1 MFKQRVIV
9 IYSFTAI
16 VGITFLIRLFIIQ
29 VVDDKYK
36 TEADTRSIASI
47 VEYPYRGL
55 IYDRNDQILVYNE
68 PAYDLM
74 VIKSQAKGIDTTAF
88 CDILSITREEY
99 MQKISKAH
107 QVKPSL
113 FFEMLSN
120 EEFANIQDQLIN
132 YPGYFVAPRTVRKYP
147 FQSMANVLG
156 YLAEISKRQLQN
168 DTTDYYSQGDYV
180 GINGVE
186 SEYEKALRGKR
197 GVRHKKVNNRGLIT
211 GAFGEGLLDTLSVPG
226 DNIKLTIDIELQQYA
241 EKLFEGKVG
250 SLVAIEPATGEI
262 LAMVSSPSY
271 DPNLFSGRNFS
282 DNFSMINGDSLKPL
296 FNRPLRAGY
305 PPGSMFKT
313 IQSLIALQEGV
324 VTPEERIYSDK
335 SLIGDLAPIGYYDME
350 LAIQKSSNN
359 YFYKVFRRVIDNRA
373 TNNSFVDS
381 RVGLKKWTES
391 VKKFGLGVKLDID
404 ISGASPGI
412 VPDVARYDRLYGK
425 SRWKYSNIAS
435 VSIGQ
440 GEVTVTPLQM
450 ANLGALLANRG
461 YFFSP
466 HIIKSIGEKNE
477 IPEKYLIKNDVGI
490 DLVHY
495 EPVIEGM
502 SRVIKLGSGRRAN
515 IADIDICG
523 KTSTVQNGT
532 GQDHSGFMGF
542 GPRESP
548 KIAIAAYV
556 ENAGQGGRAAA
567 SISSL
572 VMEKYIRG
580 SITRPWLEEYVY
592 KNDFN

>member
-1 MFKQRVIV
+1 MFKQRVII
-9 IYSFTAI
+9 IYSFTALI
-16 VGITFLIRLFIIQ
+16 GLTFLTRLFVIQ

-47 VEYPYRGL
+47 IEYPYRGL
-55 IYDRNDQILVYNE
+55 IYDRNDKILVFNE
-68 PAYDLM
+68 PAFDLM
-74 VIKSQAKGIDTTAF
+74 VIKNQAKGIDTLHF
-88 CDILSITREEY
+88 CKILGITKEDYIKRI
-99 MQKISKAH
+99 KKAH
-107 QVKPSL
+107 SVKPST
-113 FFEMLSN
+113 FFEMMSN
-120 EEFANIQDQLIN
+120 EEFANIQDQLVY
-132 YPGYFVAPRTVRKYP
+132 YPGFFVAPRTVRKYP
-147 FQSMANVLG
+147 HKSMSNVLG
-156 YLAEISKRQLQN
+156 YLAEISKRQLES
-168 DTTDYYSQGDYV
+168 DTINYYSQGDFV

-186 SEYEKALRGKR
+186 SEYEEALRGKR

-211 GAFGEGLLDTLSVPG
+211 GSFGDGLMDTLSVPG
-226 DNIKLTIDIELQQYA
+226 DNIKLTIDLELQKYA

-250 SLVAIEPATGEI
+250 SLVAIEPSTGEI
-262 LAMVSSPSY
+262 LAIVSSPSY
-271 DPNLFSGRNFS
+271 DPNLFSGRYYGENYS
-282 DNFSMINGDSLKPL
+282 KVKNDSLKPL

-324 VTPEERIYSDK
+324 ITPNEKIYSDK
-335 SLIGDLAPIGYYDME
+335 SLIGDLAPTGYYDVR

-359 YFYKVFRRVIDNRA
+359 YFYKVFRRVIDDGKN
-373 TNNSFVDS
+373 NNSFVDS
-381 RVGLKKWTES
+381 RIGLEKWTES

-425 SRWKYSNIAS
+425 DRWKYSNIAS

-461 YFFSP
+461 YYYSP
-466 HIIKSIGEKNE
+466 HIIKTIGNQDK
-477 IPEKYLIKNDVGI
+477 IPDKYLVKNNVGI
-490 DLVHY
+490 DLVHF
-495 EPVIEGM
+495 EPVLDGM
-502 SRVIKLGSGRRAN
+502 SRVINQGSGRRA
-515 IADIDICG
+515 IIPDIEVCG

-532 GQDHSGFMGF
+532 GQDHSGFMAF
-542 GPRESP
+542 APKEQP

-567 SISSL
+567 AISSL
-572 VMEKYIRG
+572 VIEKYIRG
-580 SITRPWLEEYVY
+580 SITRPWLEEYVF